1 MIIPTIFSI
10 GTAVPLQK
18 FSQAE
23 TFERFLAPF
32 FGNKSVAK
40 SIFRNS
46 GVGFR
51 HTVVDGTYYGKER
64 GTQERNER
72 YLDEALPLGETAIQR
87 CLENAHLSPDE
98 VDDFIVVS
106 CTGWD
111 IPGLDLQLAGR
122 LGMRPDLQRTCI
134 LGMGCYAAFPALR
147 RAREAVRSD
156 PDRTVL
162 VLALELCSL
171 HFQPEDRS
179 IENVVSS
186 ALFADGAAAVSV
198 GARNNTTGLTVYNRH
213 HPSGPSLLDSAT
225 YCDYHTFDHMAFHL
239 TNHGFQMHLSAYVP
253 ELLAAKVEGEVDSLL
268 QKHGLTRTQ
277 VRFWVVHPGSS
288 KILDYVGSE
297 LDLAACQLD
306 CSREVLYRYGNMSS
320 ATILFVLDE
329 IQRVSN
335 PTAGDYGVLMAFGP
349 GLTLESAL
357 VRW

>member
-1 MIIPTIFSI
+1 MIIPSVLSI
-10 GTAVPLQK
+10 GTAVPLRK
-18 FSQAE
+18 FSQTE
-23 TFERFLAPF
+23 IFDRFLAPF
-32 FGNKSVAK
+32 FGDKSVAR

-51 HTVVDGTYYGKER
+51 HTVIDGSYYSKDR

-72 YLDEALPLGETAIQR
+72 YLDEALPLGETAIRR
-87 CLENAHLSPDE
+87 CLENAHISADE
-98 VDDFIVVS
+98 IDDFIVVS
-106 CTGWD
+106 CTGVD
-111 IPGLDLQLAGR
+111 TPGLDLQLAGR
-122 LGMRPDLQRTCI
+122 LRMRPDLRRTGI
-134 LGMGCYAAFPALR
+134 LGMGCYAAFPALQ

-162 VLALELCSL
+162 VLAVELCSL
-171 HFQPEDRS
+171 HFQPEVRS

-186 ALFADGAAAVSV
+186 ALFADGAAAVLV
-198 GARNNTTGLTVYNRH
+198 RARNSSTGRADNDR
-213 HPSGPSLLDSAT
+213 PARPSLLDSAT
-225 YCDYHTFDHMAFHL
+225 YCDYLTFDHMAFHL
-239 TNHGFQMHLSAYVP
+239 TNHGFEMHLSAYVP
-253 ELLAAKVEGEVDSLL
+253 ELLATNVGGLVDGLL

-297 LDLAACQLD
+297 LDLAAGQLD
-306 CSREVLYRYGNMSS
+306 CSRQVLYQYGNMSS

-329 IQRVSN
+329 IQRVGTPIS
-335 PTAGDYGVLMAFGP
+335 GDYGVLMAFGP